1 MTAPEVRE
9 ALAEVRAQVDQEAA
23 VLEERGA

>member
-9 ALAEVRAQVDQEAA
+9 AQADVRAQVDREAA

>member
-9 ALAEVRAQVDQEAA
+9 ALAEVRTQVDQDAA